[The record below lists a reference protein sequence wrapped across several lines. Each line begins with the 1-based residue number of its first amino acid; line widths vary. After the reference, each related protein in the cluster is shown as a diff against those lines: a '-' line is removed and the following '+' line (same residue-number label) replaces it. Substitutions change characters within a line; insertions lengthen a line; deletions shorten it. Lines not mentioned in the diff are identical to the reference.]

1 MFRKQTIQS
10 LLLQLTICL
19 GSSCS
24 VVYASECGVMLL
36 QDNRSNGVSISE
48 NKCTQPTDIAIGTK
62 IDLSSNGRL
71 WLKSSQDP
79 SIGKHFQLICQ
90 NQTDRSLQLDF
101 SGFLTPWLNLSVL
114 NECTGWVNNQL
125 RCEGKS
131 SQNGGFFCVLAFEK
145 ASSSTLADSSS
156 IERSTSVKVRG
167 FGDDPDQPF
176 DKSQLLAEISNDLAL
191 CKQLNQHASGLSIRW
206 SVDANKSV
214 SNFNISPDT
223 TSAGNAL
230 SECIQTVV
238 STFNYPG
245 FNKAE
250 TFEISL

>member
-1 MFRKQTIQS
+1 MFRKQTI
-10 LLLQLTICL
+10 LLLILHITISAVL
-19 GSSCS
+19 SYT

-48 NKCTQPTDIAIGTK
+48 NKCPQSSYIAIGAK

-79 SIGKHFQLICQ
+79 VIGKHFQLICQ

-101 SGFLTPWLNLSVL
+101 SGFLTPWLNLSAL
-114 NECTGWVNNQL
+114 NECSGWINNQL

-131 SQNGGFFCVLAFEK
+131 GQRDGFFCVLAFEK
-145 ASSSTLADSSS
+145 AGSALADSSN

-167 FGDDPDQPF
+167 FGDNPAEPF
-176 DKSQLLAEISNDLAL
+176 DKSQLLAEIGNDLAL
-191 CKQLNQHASGLSIRW
+191 CQQLNQHDTGLNIRW
-206 SVDANKSV
+206 SVNANKSV
-214 SNFNISPDT
+214 SNFNISPET
-223 TSAGNAL
+223 QSTGNTL

-238 STFNYPG
+238 STFNYPD